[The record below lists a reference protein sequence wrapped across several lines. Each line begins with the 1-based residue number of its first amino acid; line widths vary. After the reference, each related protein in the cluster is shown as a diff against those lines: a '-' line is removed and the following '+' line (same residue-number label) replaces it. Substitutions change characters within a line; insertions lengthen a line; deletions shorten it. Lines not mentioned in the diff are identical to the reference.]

1 MNIHATASNRDYAKF
16 EKLRDNFEWFYA
28 HKGSLQRDYKNQYV
42 AVKERTLVDN
52 DYDFERLLRR
62 LNLYNCD
69 ESIAIEHVDN

>member
-28 HKGSLQRDYKNQYV
+28 HKGRLQRDYKNQYV
-42 AVKERTLVDN
+42 AIKEKRPVDN